1 MNIKL
6 LLSTVL
12 ILPGLAMAAEKYEIE
27 NCDKASELANSI
39 NISDQSVR
47 VTNSVVNNV
56 ATKFSRKGSTIIV
69 QVPANSLEATVAEA
83 ERKSRV
89 SEEFTKITRIIS
101 EKKDLAAPPKDT
113 FKCVRIVQSYDLS
126 RITVSVKTGTDDK
139 TTTTTK
145 TYIGGPI
152 EHWYFA
158 ADLPVTSSKQLSY
171 DAKSASYVEKD
182 VPPTFFVSL
191 NYKVGDVYVNPKEFN
206 PSFDNLSFKVMA
218 KVNGPTEAYGLG
230 VGYDIGSAVLFAARI
245 LTKNDPSAS
254 GVDSIGTYS
263 TIFGVSFDIERG
275 IGWLSGK

>member
-1 MNIKL
+1 MDMKL
-6 LLSTVL
+6 LLSAL
-12 ILPGLAMAAEKYEIE
+12 FILPGLAMAAETYQITD
-27 NCDKASELANSI
+27 CDKASELANSI

-47 VTNSVVNNV
+47 VTHSVVNDV

-69 QVPANSLEATVAEA
+69 QIPADSAEATVAEA

-89 SEEFTKITRIIS
+89 SEEFSKIKPGIF
-101 EKKDLAAPPKDT
+101 EKKAVAASPRET
-113 FKCVRIVQSYDLS
+113 FKCIRIVQSFDLS
-126 RITVSVKTGTDDK
+126 RITVSVKTGTGDK
-139 TTTTTK
+139 TTTTSK

-158 ADLPVTSSKQLSY
+158 ADLPVTSTRQLSY

-191 NYKVGDVYVNPKEFN
+191 NYKVGDVHMNPKEFN
-206 PSFDNLSFKVMA
+206 PSFDNVSFKAMA

-230 VGYDIGSAVLFAARI
+230 IGYDIGSAVLFAARI
-245 LTKNDPSAS
+245 LTKNDPSAADA
-254 GVDSIGTYS
+254 DSTGTYS